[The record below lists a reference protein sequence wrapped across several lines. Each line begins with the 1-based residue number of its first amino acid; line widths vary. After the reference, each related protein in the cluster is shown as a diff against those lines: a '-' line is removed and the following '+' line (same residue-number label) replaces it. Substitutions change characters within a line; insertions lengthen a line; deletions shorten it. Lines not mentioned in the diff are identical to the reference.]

1 MALPKKVL
9 VDLDLLIDI
18 FEYLNKLGD
27 DDAFKLCDKLLV
39 KFEAL
44 VRREEYA
51 AKLRK
56 QREDSLDEWLRATA
70 TEEKEG

>member
-18 FEYLNKLGD
+18 FEYLNRLGD

-44 VRREEYA
+44 VRREDYA

-56 QREDSLDEWLRATA
+56 ERNDALDEWLRATE
-70 TEEKEG
+70 TEKEG